1 MQSHES
7 TGHFKTHAAHI
18 GGDEMWLFVC
28 TRSGATRVRLHSDH
42 IHSHLASMTGPIVW
56 RQVLA
61 VLVWDAGRCQAVAA
75 KCSAGYSFLFQ
86 TPAYR
91 CTQSKQALLK
101 MNRRTCVFAKLP
113 DTVLMQ
119 TYSTL
124 NITVIF
130 KRSIMCGFQRPW
142 VPHKWSWGWTAAE
155 WEEIWGEPPLWARD
169 ESLLWDAAHSVP
181 MATREYTQ
189 IRHIKH
195 MGVLLENE
203 QMAGIVPAWQAW
215 DLCAVM

>member
-7 TGHFKTHAAHI
+7 TGHFKTHAAQI
-18 GGDEMWLFVC
+18 GGIKCDFSSRWGV
-28 TRSGATRVRLHSDH
+28 VRC
-42 IHSHLASMTGPIVW
+42 IRSHLVSITGPIVW
-56 RQVLA
+56 RQVLV
-61 VLVWDAGRCQAVAA
+61 VLEWDAGRCQAAA
-75 KCSAGYSFLFQ
+75 ANSSAGYSFFFQ
-86 TPAYR
+86 
-91 CTQSKQALLK
+91 TQSKQALLK
-101 MNRRTCVFAKLP
+101 MNGRTCLSAEPP
-113 DTVLMQ
+113 DAVLTQ
-119 TYSTL
+119 PYSTL

-130 KRSIMCGFQRPW
+130 KRSIMCGFHCPW
-142 VPHKWSWGWTAAE
+142 VPRTWSWGWTAAE

-195 MGVLLENE
+195 MGVLPENE